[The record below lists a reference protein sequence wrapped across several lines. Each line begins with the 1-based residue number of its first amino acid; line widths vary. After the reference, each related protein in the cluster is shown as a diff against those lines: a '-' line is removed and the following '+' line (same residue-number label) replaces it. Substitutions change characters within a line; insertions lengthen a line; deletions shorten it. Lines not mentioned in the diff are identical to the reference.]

1 MTTNCIPKILLR
13 NQERC
18 MLSASISKSWSTVRT
33 ADGNHQSGVAQPNSG
48 SRPCGARQN
57 AMNVFCSQTIPPSPR
72 CAPEPLHSASAQRL
86 LAAWALLQQFRLL
99 FPYVITVSPSAIP
112 KREQLCIFLL
122 YSMKQWVFFFLICN
136 GDAENTPASIKLL
149 PLTTAGLQQ
158 ATACPHFQQH
168 CCTLIFH

>member
-1 MTTNCIPKILLR
+1 
-13 NQERC
+13 

-86 LAAWALLQQFRLL
+86 LAA
-99 FPYVITVSPSAIP
+99 
-112 KREQLCIFLL
+112 
-122 YSMKQWVFFFLICN
+122 
-136 GDAENTPASIKLL
+136 
-149 PLTTAGLQQ
+149 
-158 ATACPHFQQH
+158 
-168 CCTLIFH
+168 